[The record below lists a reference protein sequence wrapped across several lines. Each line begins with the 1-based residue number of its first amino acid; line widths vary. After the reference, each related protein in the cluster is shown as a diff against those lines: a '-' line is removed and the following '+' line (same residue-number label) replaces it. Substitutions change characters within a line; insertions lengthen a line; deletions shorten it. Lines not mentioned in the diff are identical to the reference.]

1 MWKKATPLVFPLLGV
16 LLFGGALV
24 STMPARIVHLKGS
37 YELYAAPPLAHM
49 NPRFLT
55 AFMLGQKAV
64 YDDFISIW
72 LLQTLMQTD
81 TKKDHEK
88 LMEQIRS
95 VIKHQPKLETTYML
109 SCFVMLNELKHPEYC
124 QEINL
129 TGLKAFPMSWR
140 LLMTQAF
147 VEYSAMNHPAQ
158 GASFFM
164 MAAQRENAPPYVKKA
179 AEKLLKTKT
188 LTDEDIRASLEL
200 ISQSEG
206 RSQFADLLKS
216 IDKNKKPA
224 AVEPANAQ
232 EKIQEKT
239 PN

>member
-1 MWKKATPLVFPLLGV
+1 MWKRAAPFVFPLLAV
-16 LLFGGALV
+16 LIFGGALV
-24 STMPARIVHLKGS
+24 STMPGRIVKLQQS

-49 NPRFLT
+49 NPKFLS

-72 LLQTLMQTD
+72 LLQTLMQSGVV
-81 TKKDHEK
+81 KDHEK

-95 VIKHQPKLETTYML
+95 VIKHEPKLETTYML
-109 SCFVMLNELKHPEYC
+109 SCFVMINELKHPEYC

-129 TGLKAFPMSWR
+129 AGLKAFPMSWR

-179 AEKLLKTKT
+179 AEKLLKTRT
-188 LTDEDIRASLEL
+188 LTDEDIQASLEL
-200 ISQSEG
+200 ITQAEG
-206 RSQFADLLKS
+206 KSQFVDMLKS

-224 AVEPANAQ
+224 EV
-232 EKIQEKT
+232 EKT
-239 PN
+239 PK